1 MSKIILEFMKDV
13 NYQVDED
20 KLRKRMFTSLTKL
33 RDYMILD
40 YKT

>member
-20 KLRKRMFTSLTKL
+20 KLRKRMFTSPTKL